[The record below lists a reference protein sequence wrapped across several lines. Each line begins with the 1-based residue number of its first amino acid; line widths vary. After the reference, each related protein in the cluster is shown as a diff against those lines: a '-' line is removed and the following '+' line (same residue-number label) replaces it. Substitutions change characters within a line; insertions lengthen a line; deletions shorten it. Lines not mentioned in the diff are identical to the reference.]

1 MTVVFCRRFLSA
13 HGDRTVDQMT
23 QAARSCKQNIAEGSA
38 SSGTSKETELK
49 LTNVARASLDE
60 LLEDYLDYLENDDF
74 YHNSYDKS
82 YYDYQENR
90 LPPYRGLDI

>member
-1 MTVVFCRRFLSA
+1 MFDDFDVVVQS
-13 HGDRTVDQMT
+13 
-23 QAARSCKQNIAEGSA
+23 
-38 SSGTSKETELK
+38 
-49 LTNVARASLDE
+49 DE
-60 LLEDYLDYLENDDF
+60 LTECVDYEDYLDYLENDDF

>member
-1 MTVVFCRRFLSA
+1 MFDDFDVMVQS
-13 HGDRTVDQMT
+13 
-23 QAARSCKQNIAEGSA
+23 
-38 SSGTSKETELK
+38 
-49 LTNVARASLDE
+49 DE
-60 LLEDYLDYLENDDF
+60 LAEYVDYEDYLDYLENDDF

>member
-1 MTVVFCRRFLSA
+1 MFDDFDVVVQS
-13 HGDRTVDQMT
+13 
-23 QAARSCKQNIAEGSA
+23 
-38 SSGTSKETELK
+38 
-49 LTNVARASLDE
+49 DE
-60 LLEDYLDYLENDDF
+60 LAECVDYEDYLGYLENDDF